1 MILTVMMMMVMM
13 MVMVMVSLKCNSQT
27 HKLAHVENAM
37 QMRHPLSYAVHGHIG
52 EILGCTGYG
61 RIPGPCSSF
70 NPLGQESRTGQA
82 AQDQQAV
89 SM

>member
-1 MILTVMMMMVMM
+1 
-13 MVMVMVSLKCNSQT
+13 
-27 HKLAHVENAM
+27 M
-37 QMRHPLSYAVHGHIG
+37 QMRHPLSYAVYGHIG